1 MSYSNQQGSL
11 TRRRFLGW
19 AQSALAAF
27 GALPLLGKEASAAPA
42 GTAHTAAPHA
52 GAVDYYKKLG
62 VKTIINAKGTFTDL
76 TAACMPAPVRE
87 AVYLSS
93 FHPVHLRDLQHKAG
107 DYIASKLKCEAAMIS
122 DGASSALT
130 YATAACIQIANGC
143 KPTDIPELIGTA
155 QFPKNEVIVQKA
167 HRYGYDHAMYLCGAK
182 IVEVVTMD
190 DYKRAFGPNTVMT
203 NFFNAAGRGEIEHE
217 QWLEVAH
224 QNNVPCHIDAAADM
238 PPIENLWKY
247 TQMGFDLV
255 CFSGGKG
262 IRGPQN
268 AGLLLG
274 KKKYIDVAFENGPPD
289 DGVGRG
295 MKVAKEQLVGMVAA
309 VDWILTQTDEGMEA
323 EFKRREDVIWRM
335 LKDVPTIQATTYI
348 EPVANHVPELVMTYD
363 PKVVGI
369 SAPDVQAKLRDL
381 PVAIELASTRSG
393 SAPRRGRGGMAG
405 QAPSPEP
412 PGPPRDTISVST
424 WMMQPG
430 EELIVGR
437 ELRKLLMPA
446 KAAMHAKAKA

>member
-1 MSYSNQQGSL
+1 MSDSNAQGSL

-19 AQSALAAF
+19 AQSVLAAA
-27 GALPLLGKEASAAPA
+27 GAVPLLGKEALAAPA
-42 GTAHTAAPHA
+42 AAAHA

-62 VKTIINAKGTFTDL
+62 VNTLINAKGTFTDL

-87 AVYLSS
+87 AVYLAA
-93 FHPVHLRDLQHKAG
+93 FHPVHLVDLQHKAG
-107 DYIASKLKCEAAMIS
+107 DYIASQLKCESALVS

-130 YATAACIQIANGC
+130 LATAACVQAANGC
-143 KPTDIPELIGTA
+143 QPTDIPQLIGTA

-167 HRYGYDHAMYLCGAK
+167 HRYGYDHAMLLCGVK
-182 IVEVVTMD
+182 IVEVVSID
-190 DYKRAFGPNTVMT
+190 DYKKAFSPNTVMT
-203 NFFNAAGRGEIEHE
+203 NFFNAARGGEIQHE

-224 QNNVPCHIDAAADM
+224 QNNIPCHIDAAADM

-274 KKKYIDVAFENGPPD
+274 KKKYIDFAHQSNPPA

-309 VDWILTQTDEGMEA
+309 VDWILTQTDEGMEK
-323 EFKRREDVIWRM
+323 EFKRREDVVWGM
-335 LKDVPTIQATTYI
+335 LKDVPTIQATTNI
-348 EPVANHVPELVMTYD
+348 PEVANHVPVLVMTYD
-363 PKVVGI
+363 PAAVGI
-369 SAPDVQAKLRDL
+369 SAPDVQAKLREL
-381 PVAIELASTRSG
+381 PVAIELAGARSG
-393 SAPRRGRGGMAG
+393 SAPRRFAG
-405 QAPSPEP
+405 QGGGGDQAPRLEP

-424 WMMQPG
+424 WMLQPG

-437 ELRKLLMPA
+437 ELRKLLIPA
-446 KAAMHAKAKA
+446 KGPAHAKAKA